1 MNDLPSF
8 KTSGKAHALIGIT
21 AASLP
26 WPLGSELLI
35 PRPTVWF
42 EQGVTVQRK
51 LQPNTW
57 CSFQSTERRMCQ
69 YRILP
74 LKREPPHPVASHL
87 QGGRLQGG
95 GLQGGS
101 PPTGWYYTLLW
112 SYVID
117 HELLI
122 LNLNEGQSLLSLTG
136 PHTASMVNWS
146 SIHM

>member
-1 MNDLPSF
+1 
-8 KTSGKAHALIGIT
+8 
-21 AASLP
+21 
-26 WPLGSELLI
+26 
-35 PRPTVWF
+35 
-42 EQGVTVQRK
+42 
-51 LQPNTW
+51 
-57 CSFQSTERRMCQ
+57 MCQ

-112 SYVID
+112 SYIID

-136 PHTASMVNWS
+136 DNRLSDGVNGGPVEYMVNWS